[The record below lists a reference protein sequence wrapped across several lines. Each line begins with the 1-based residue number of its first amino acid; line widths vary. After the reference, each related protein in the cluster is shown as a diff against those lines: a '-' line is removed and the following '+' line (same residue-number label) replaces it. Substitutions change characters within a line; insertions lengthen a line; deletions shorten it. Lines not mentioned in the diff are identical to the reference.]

1 MNEYQ
6 TRGRNR
12 WDLEAHLIQKASADP
27 DFRRDLLYKSKQ
39 VIEQELGEG
48 LPEGVA
54 VVVLNE
60 KPGEIIVV
68 LPFAGHTALGSLQMD
83 GQDESNPDLRFAA
96 TRLRA
101 AEDPGF
107 RQRLSQEPQ
116 LLVGVHPDPAQAGG
130 RKGKTKVRICQENA
144 YAVQIVLPHPGN
156 QPQGLGAA

>member
-1 MNEYQ
+1 MNENP

-12 WDLEAHLIQKASADP
+12 WELEAHLIRKASADP
-27 DFRRDLLYKSKQ
+27 DFRRDLLYKSRQ

-68 LPFAGHTALGSLQMD
+68 LPFAGHTALGSLQVD
-83 GQDESNPDLRFAA
+83 GQDPTDPDLRWAA

-101 AEDPGF
+101 TEDPGF
-107 RQRLSQEPQ
+107 RQRLSLEPQ
-116 LLVGVHPDPAQAGG
+116 LLAGVHPQPAAGG
-130 RKGKTKVRICQENA
+130 RQGKTKVRICQENA

-156 QPQGLGAA
+156 QPLRLGAA